1 MDKYKFGEFIYQKRK
16 QLHMTQDEL
25 GRKLKV
31 TNKAVSKWET
41 GETLPDIQL
50 LELLASTLRVSID
63 ELLTQVKPEKEVVM
77 KQAKA
82 PIVLSIIFG
91 VISFILTICLLVSL
105 YEKPLDETLS
115 VEDFNSYFVI
125 DSYKSEFNDETLTL
139 YLSVEELSELN
150 LEFKASFTIRLFY
163 NNTNGS
169 MSEVSYVNRE
179 IAYDGLT
186 NEYTL
191 VLKPKKALAN
201 FESYNGFEISYQI
214 VYMGIRGEE

>member
-1 MDKYKFGEFIYQKRK
+1 M
-16 QLHMTQDEL
+16 
-25 GRKLKV
+25 
-31 TNKAVSKWET
+31 
-41 GETLPDIQL
+41 
-50 LELLASTLRVSID
+50 
-63 ELLTQVKPEKEVVM
+63 
-77 KQAKA
+77 
-82 PIVLSIIFG
+82 
-91 VISFILTICLLVSL
+91 
-105 YEKPLDETLS
+105 
-115 VEDFNSYFVI
+115 
-125 DSYKSEFNDETLTL
+125 FNDETLTL

>member
-50 LELLASTLRVSID
+50 LELLASTLQVSID

-91 VISFILTICLLVSL
+91 VISFILTICLLV
-105 YEKPLDETLS
+105 
-115 VEDFNSYFVI
+115 
-125 DSYKSEFNDETLTL
+125 
-139 YLSVEELSELN
+139 
-150 LEFKASFTIRLFY
+150 
-163 NNTNGS
+163 
-169 MSEVSYVNRE
+169 
-179 IAYDGLT
+179 
-186 NEYTL
+186 YT
-191 VLKPKKALAN
+191 
-201 FESYNGFEISYQI
+201 
-214 VYMGIRGEE
+214 

>member
-50 LELLASTLRVSID
+50 LELLASTLQVSND

-105 YEKPLDETLS
+105 YEKPIEQTLS
-115 VEDFNSYFVI
+115 TEDFNSYFVI
-125 DSYKSEFNDETLTL
+125 DSYKSEFKDEALII
-139 YLSVEELSELN
+139 YLNVNELSELD
-150 LEFKASFTIRLFY
+150 LEFKALFTIRLFY

-179 IAYDGLT
+179 IIYDGNT
-186 NEYTL
+186 NEYIL
-191 VLKPKKALAN
+191 ELKPKKSLVN